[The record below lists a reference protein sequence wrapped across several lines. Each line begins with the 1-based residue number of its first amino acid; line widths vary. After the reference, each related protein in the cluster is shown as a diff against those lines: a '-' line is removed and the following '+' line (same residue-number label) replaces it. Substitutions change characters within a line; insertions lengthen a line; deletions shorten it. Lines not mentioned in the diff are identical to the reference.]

1 MKERIKTLRE
11 RLGLSHEDFGS
22 KLSTSKG
29 HVYAWENGNA
39 PLPDAKIL
47 LICAL
52 WGVSENWLR
61 TGEGEMFTAQPPP
74 SALPTDEQ
82 ELLDMFRQ
90 LLPEIKQLAL
100 RWLEEL
106 VQETRALEDIRH
118 NTDPQTAEG
127 ERSA

>member
-1 MKERIKTLRE
+1 MKKRIKTLRE

-52 WGVSENWLR
+52 WRVSENWLR
-61 TGEGEMFTAQPPP
+61 TGEGEMFTAQQPP

-82 ELLDMFRQ
+82 ELLNIFRQ

-100 RWLEEL
+100 RRLAELLQDTQRLEGKWIDL
-106 VQETRALEDIRH
+106 
-118 NTDPQTAEG
+118 DP
-127 ERSA
+127 